1 MRIVDRHL
9 RSLIDAGVVE
19 AFRLAHGQW
28 SGIPVEFLK
37 KAAQVAGVA
46 GAAGLLDLKEEHIAV
61 TIRKPATDFLRVTT
75 GLTLEPELL
84 P

>member
-9 RSLIDAGVVE
+9 RFLIDAGVVE
-19 AFRLAHGQW
+19 TFRLAHGQR
-28 SGIPVEFLK
+28 SGIPVEFLE

-46 GAAGLLDLKEEHIAV
+46 GAAGLLDLKEERIAV
-61 TIRKPATDFLRVTT
+61 TIRKPAPDFLRVTT
-75 GLTLEPELL
+75 GLALEPELL